1 MNITADQMLHLIAKY
16 GSDISV
22 ERVWIENGIKYYEIY
37 EYEYERKITVWLKYD
52 KKIGSVYVAERR
64 D

>member
-1 MNITADQMLHLIAKY
+1 MQITAEQMLHFIAKY

-22 ERVWIENGIKYYEIY
+22 ERAWFENGIKYYEIY
-37 EYEYERKITVWLKYD
+37 EYEDGRKMTVWLKYD
-52 KKIGSVYVAERR
+52 KKIGSVYVAERG